1 MSTNYMRATNTREM
15 QLATFAVGDLL
26 VGLEIARI
34 QEINRQLDV
43 TPVPKAPV
51 FVRGVINLRGEVVTI
66 VDPRTILGLPPA
78 SITRS
83 SRNLVIQSGGEL
95 IGMMVDRIADI
106 LTICS
111 STIAAPPAN
120 IQGVDGRFFKGV
132 YTTEREIVV
141 LLDLDELLLGR
152 DFKDG

>member
-1 MSTNYMRATNTREM
+1 MSTTFLRATNAREI

-26 VGLEIARI
+26 VGLEIGRI

-43 TPVPKAPV
+43 TPVPKAPG

-66 VDPRTILGLPPA
+66 IDPRTILGLPPA
-78 SITRS
+78 TITRT
-83 SRNLVIQSGGEL
+83 SRNLVIQSEGEL

-111 STIAAPPAN
+111 STIAASPAN

-141 LLDLDELLLGR
+141 LLDLDELLSGR